1 MEQKKEQPEGAS
13 ANQPEKTGEIGLV
26 PRELML
32 LYSGLEILGK
42 LMRGELPAPP
52 MSRLIPFHLLDLT
65 EGRAVLESQPMARF
79 YNTMGICHGGYAMT
93 LLDTC
98 MGVSIYTRLGPG
110 IGYTTIET
118 KVNFVRPLTKQT
130 GTIHGIGTAV
140 HVGHRTGTAEGRLI
154 DASGKVYAHGTT
166 TCFLYPLEA

>member
-1 MEQKKEQPEGAS
+1 M
-13 ANQPEKTGEIGLV
+13 GLEAELNDIEDDGRLAAAGGLGTV

-32 LYSGLEILGK
+32 RYSGLEILRQ
-42 LMRGELPAPP
+42 LMLRELAAPP
-52 MSRLIPFHLLDLT
+52 MSRLIPFHLLDIS
-65 EGRAVLESQPMARF
+65 EGRAVLESEPTEQF

-118 KVNFVRPLTKQT
+118 KVNFVRPLTKDT
-130 GTIHGIGTAV
+130 GKIQGVGTAI

-154 DASGKVYAHGTT
+154 DVSGKVYAHGTT
-166 TCFLYPLEA
+166 TCFLYPL